1 MCCSFVG
8 NKRAKA
14 MSVFTSRASFLVLH
28 CVYLT
33 GLALVH
39 INDSVMIPDC
49 TKGGIQD
56 RTEQNQCHRYV

>member
-1 MCCSFVG
+1 
-8 NKRAKA
+8 
-14 MSVFTSRASFLVLH
+14 MSVLTSRASFLVLH